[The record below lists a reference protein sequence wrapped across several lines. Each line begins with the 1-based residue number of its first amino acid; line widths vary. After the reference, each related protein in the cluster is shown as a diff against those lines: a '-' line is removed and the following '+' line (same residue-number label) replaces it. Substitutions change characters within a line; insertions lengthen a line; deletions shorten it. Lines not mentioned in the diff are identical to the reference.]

1 MPDTVDQATRSRIM
15 ARVSGRDTKPEFALR
30 RALHVRGLRYRL
42 HVRSL
47 PGTPDL
53 VFPRFRA
60 ACFVNGC
67 FWHRHPGCPR
77 TTDPSTRR
85 EFWQTKFR
93 ANVERDR
100 RTRQELLE
108 GGWRVAIVWECALRA
123 ELAHITARTFDHWIR
138 GQEREFETGLVP
150 ALTAYDPV
158 AVVVQVGRRRQG
170 MRKAKR
176 PCCPLN
182 PSVAVPSGRYA
193 RRPLVFV
200 CHPLGVA
207 LFTPCAGACLYC
219 AQPPIARQDRWQ

>member
-15 ARVSGRDTKPEFALR
+15 ARVPGRDTKPEFSLR
-30 RALHVRGLRYRL
+30 RALHARGLRYRL

-60 ACFVNGC
+60 ACFVHGC

-77 TTDPSTRR
+77 TTHPATRR

-100 RTRQELLE
+100 RTRQELLD

-123 ELAHITARTFDHWIR
+123 ELAHITARTVDHWLR
-138 GQEREFETGLVP
+138 GREPEFETGVDP
-150 ALTAYDPV
+150 ALTA
-158 AVVVQVGRRRQG
+158 
-170 MRKAKR
+170 
-176 PCCPLN
+176 
-182 PSVAVPSGRYA
+182 
-193 RRPLVFV
+193 
-200 CHPLGVA
+200 
-207 LFTPCAGACLYC
+207 
-219 AQPPIARQDRWQ
+219 